1 MSSSTPL
8 RPRPLQGVRVLDFTR
23 VVAGPFCT
31 AMMADLGAQIMKIE
45 PPTGDDQR
53 HMGAMV
59 DGLSANFEYIN
70 RNKQSLKLDLKQPEA
85 LEIAQKL
92 AREADV
98 VVENFRPGV
107 TKRLGIDYESLKSI
121 NPKLIYCSISGF
133 GQEGPMAKRPSYDVI
148 AQAMSG
154 FMSVTGEEQG
164 PPVFAGDSI
173 GDTVSGLYA
182 AWGISSALFQRSQ
195 TGEGQHIDIA
205 MYDSLLSLLPT
216 AITQY
221 QVSGTAP
228 KRTGARHPLS
238 APFGAFKASDGHLII
253 AVANQVLFS
262 RLCAVMER
270 PEVEQDPRFASDS
283 SRCKFEAELRAIIE
297 DWASALS
304 VEEAVA
310 KLGEAGVP
318 ASPVWDVEQAV
329 SNDHVAGRK
338 LFTSV
343 EHPVLG
349 DFKLPEQPVQFE
361 GAERGSQQQAPT
373 LGADGEAL
381 LQHVLGWSPEKIADL
396 KSRNII

>member
-1 MSSSTPL
+1 MSITATS

-70 RNKQSLKLDLKQPEA
+70 RNKQSLKLDLKQPDA
-85 LEIAQKL
+85 LEIAVNL

-107 TKRLGIDYESLKSI
+107 TKRLGIDYESLKAI

-173 GDTVSGLYA
+173 GDTVSGIYA
-182 AWGISSALFQRSQ
+182 AWGISSALFQREQ

-238 APFGAFKASDGHLII
+238 APFGAFKARDGHLII

-262 RLCAVMER
+262 RLCTVMEK
-270 PEVEQDPRFASDS
+270 PEIEQDSRFETDA
-283 SRCKFEAELRAIIE
+283 SRCKHEAELRTIIE
-297 DWASALS
+297 DWASDLS
-304 VEEAVA
+304 VEQAVA

-329 SNDHVAGRK
+329 NNDHVEGRK
-338 LFTSV
+338 LFTPV

-349 DFKLPEQPVQFE
+349 EFKLPEQPVQFD
-361 GAERGSQQQAPT
+361 GAERGIQQQAPI
-373 LGADGEAL
+373 LGADGETL
-381 LQHVLGWSPEKIADL
+381 LQQVLGWSPEKLADL